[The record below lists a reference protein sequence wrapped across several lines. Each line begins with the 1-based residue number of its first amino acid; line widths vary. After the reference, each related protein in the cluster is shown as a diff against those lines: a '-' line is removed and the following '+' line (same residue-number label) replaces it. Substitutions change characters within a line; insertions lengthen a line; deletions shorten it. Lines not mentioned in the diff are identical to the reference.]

1 MKGPGLRLDLEVR
14 RLWRC
19 PKCGFERRVPARQVT
34 VTCGCTDSGTFMQ
47 LIEPK
52 RAVRA
57 EPPPLDLFLDIDLG
71 PSERR
76 QRVAEP
82 ATMSGTA
89 DAPSQ
94 PAIEVPA
101 ELVTPP
107 PAAASSGDAATDE
120 RSRPKP
126 RESSGD
132 QSSNPAASE
141 DSPEKKKSRGRRRGR
156 GGRGSR
162 RRRGGRGRG
171 GDSGASSAPSSDK
184 S

>member
-19 PKCGFERRVPARQVT
+19 PTCGVERRVPARQVT

-57 EPPPLDLFLDIDLG
+57 EPPPLDPFLDIELE

-76 QRVAEP
+76 QRPPEVETVSETVEAPPEP
-82 ATMSGTA
+82 A
-89 DAPSQ
+89 
-94 PAIEVPA
+94 IKVPG

-107 PAAASSGDAATDE
+107 PEAASTEVAKPKETSPSEPRKSEETRNSGSPPT
-120 RSRPKP
+120 
-126 RESSGD
+126 
-132 QSSNPAASE
+132 E

-156 GGRGSR
+156 GGRGNR

-171 GDSGASSAPSSDK
+171 GDSGGSSAPSSDK